1 MSEIGW
7 FGFVVFAEFAE
18 SMFFSST
25 VANSA
30 AKDAETWNATDVVGN
45 TCRLSAVASA
55 GLPRAA
61 TATSAP
67 GSTDT
72 ERAVGVDRLQFV
84 STIQYKPPF
93 FVPRIFPLFK
103 SGRFCR
109 ELNSEQSAE
118 LRPALKG
125 F

>member
-7 FGFVVFAEFAE
+7 LGFVVFAEFAE

-67 GSTDT
+67 GSTDK

-93 FVPRIFPLFK
+93 FPLFK

>member
-1 MSEIGW
+1 
-7 FGFVVFAEFAE
+7 
-18 SMFFSST
+18 MFFHLW
-25 VANSA
+25 VASSA

-45 TCRLSAVASA
+45 SCRPSAVASV

-67 GSTDT
+67 ASTDK

-84 STIQYKPPF
+84 LTIQYKPLF
-93 FVPRIFPLFK
+93 FVRRIFPLFK

-109 ELNSEQSAE
+109 ELNSEQSAGI
-118 LRPALKG
+118 RPALKG